1 MTVELELF
9 KKKLLY
15 RSSYRGTKEM
25 DILLSGFVKKHIN
38 EFNKEQ
44 LLELDKFLKFDDETI
59 SNFYNLNIKKN
70 SIEKNVISDIFK
82 NFKL

>member
-1 MTVELELF
+1 MSEKLENF

-38 EFNKEQ
+38 EFSKEQ

-70 SIEKNVISDIFK
+70 SIEKNVISNIFK

>member
-1 MTVELELF
+1 
-9 KKKLLY
+9 
-15 RSSYRGTKEM
+15 M

-59 SNFYNLNIKKN
+59 SNFYNLDIKKN
-70 SIEKNVISDIFK
+70 SIEKNVISNIFK

>member
-70 SIEKNVISDIFK
+70 SIEKNVISNIFK

>member
-9 KKKLLY
+9 KKKILY

-70 SIEKNVISDIFK
+70 SIEKNVISNIFK